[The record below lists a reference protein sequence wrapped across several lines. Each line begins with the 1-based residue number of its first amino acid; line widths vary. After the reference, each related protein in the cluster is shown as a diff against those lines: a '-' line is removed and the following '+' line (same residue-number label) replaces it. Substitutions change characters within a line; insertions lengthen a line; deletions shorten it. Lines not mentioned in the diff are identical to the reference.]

1 LSRRVAGRPIERE
14 DPTPALEEL
23 VEELADEL
31 ADEPPAIPS
40 AVAEPAGAL
49 SRFKLRVRP

>member
-1 LSRRVAGRPIERE
+1 MSRRVASRPIERE

-23 VEELADEL
+23 VEELAE
-31 ADEPPAIPS
+31 EPPAVPS